1 MICMEAVD
9 EKFEMKVTAIAP
21 WFGGKRNL
29 APEIIKLLGPH
40 RAYWEP
46 FCGSMAVLMA
56 KEPCAMET
64 VNDLHGDLI
73 NLARCLQAEAT
84 AVELYAKLNR
94 TLMCE
99 DFYLESAARI
109 GTLQASDA
117 QMPDIERAY
126 DYFIYSWLGRN
137 GVSGTKGMG
146 WNSYSA
152 RFTSNGG
159 HAAKRFI
166 SAVESIPAW
175 HKRLQAVTILR
186 RDGFEAVS
194 RIEDK
199 EGTVIYADPPYIV
212 KGAEYVHD
220 FTDCMHEELAALL
233 NRFQKT
239 RVVVS
244 YYEHP
249 KLQALYPGW
258 TKVTIDVTKSI
269 SHQGKRGAN
278 DLRATEV
285 LLVNQFSNN
294 SLFSMG
300 STGDIR

>member
-1 MICMEAVD
+1 V
-9 EKFEMKVTAIAP
+9 
-21 WFGGKRNL
+21 
-29 APEIIKLLGPH
+29 
-40 RAYWEP
+40 
-46 FCGSMAVLMA
+46 AVLMA

-73 NLARCLQAEAT
+73 NLARCLQDKMLS
-84 AVELYAKLNR
+84 VELYAKLNR

-109 GTLQASDA
+109 GTLQAEDA
-117 QMPDIERAY
+117 RMPDIERAY

-166 SAVESIPAW
+166 SSVESIPAW

-186 RDGFEAVS
+186 RDGVEVLE

-199 EGTVIYADPPYIV
+199 EGTVIYCDPPYIV

-220 FTDCMHEELAALL
+220 FEDGDHSRLAIACK
-233 NRFQKT
+233 RFERTK
-239 RVVVS
+239 VVIS
-244 YYEHP
+244 YYDHP
-249 KLQALYPGW
+249 RLPALYPGW
-258 TKVTIDVTKSI
+258 MKVTIDVTKSL

-278 DLRATEV
+278 NVRATEV
-285 LLVNQFSNN
+285 LLVNRADNER
-294 SLFSMG
+294 LF
-300 STGDIR
+300 